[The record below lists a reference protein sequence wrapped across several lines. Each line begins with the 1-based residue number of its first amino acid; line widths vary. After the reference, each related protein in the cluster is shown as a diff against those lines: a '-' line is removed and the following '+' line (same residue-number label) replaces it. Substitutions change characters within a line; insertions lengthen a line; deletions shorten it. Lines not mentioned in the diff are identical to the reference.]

1 MNAHYTNG
9 AYVEA
14 MWSALERAGV
24 SGGRGLEPGCGAGTF
39 ISHAPAGMSMTG
51 VEIDSTTAKISAAL
65 NPDDEILSEGFEK
78 TRVQPVFDVVVG
90 NVPFGDVRL
99 YDPMHNPG
107 NHSIMRLENMVA
119 SLGTRRDTQ
128 NSRREYIE
136 SEMKELQSEMD
147 KPSPY
152 REELADK
159 REELTVVTRE
169 ITRARKSGNAPEHQ
183 AHLSL

>member
-1 MNAHYTNG
+1 MLTIYMRPGNAQG
-9 AYVEA
+9 IAAVEFSRRIFSSPVTDFHDPKA
-14 MWSALERAGV
+14 MWSVGTTFSLEQ
-24 SGGRGLEPGCGAGTF
+24 
-39 ISHAPAGMSMTG
+39 I
-51 VEIDSTTAKISAAL
+51 L
-65 NPDDEILSEGFEK
+65 NAD
-78 TRVQPVFDVVVG
+78 
-90 NVPFGDVRL
+90 
-99 YDPMHNPG
+99 H
-107 NHSIMRLENMVA
+107 HSIMRLENMVA

-152 REELADK
+152 HEELADK